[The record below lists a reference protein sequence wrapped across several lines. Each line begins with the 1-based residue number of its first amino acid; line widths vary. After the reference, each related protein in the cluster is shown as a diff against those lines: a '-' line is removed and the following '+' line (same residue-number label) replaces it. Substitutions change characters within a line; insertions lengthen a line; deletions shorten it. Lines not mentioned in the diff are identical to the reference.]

1 VTELLIAVAVAIAAL
16 VLVALHRAARGPS
29 TPDRLLGVALAAAN
43 SVVLLLVLG
52 LVYDRVDMFV
62 DIALAYALLAF
73 LFPVAFAKHLEKE
86 GRER

>member
-1 VTELLIAVAVAIAAL
+1 MTTLLVAVAAVIAVL
-16 VLVALHRAARGPS
+16 VLVALSRAAIGPT

-62 DIALAYALLAF
+62 DLALAYALLAF
-73 LFPVAFAKHLEKE
+73 LFPVAFAKHLEEE
-86 GRER
+86 GGE